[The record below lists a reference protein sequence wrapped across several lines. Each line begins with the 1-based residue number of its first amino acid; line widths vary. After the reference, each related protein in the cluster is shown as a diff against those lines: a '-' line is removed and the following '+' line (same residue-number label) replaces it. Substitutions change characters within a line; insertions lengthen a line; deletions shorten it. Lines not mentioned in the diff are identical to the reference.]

1 MANDLGTLS
10 LDAMGKLDVL
20 GHDGAMLGMDSAQVG
35 VFKESNQ
42 VCLRSLQESHEG
54 RGLEREVCLEVLG
67 DFTDKVLEG
76 QLTDE
81 ELSGLLVVTDLRES
95 NSIRA
100 VTGGF
105 LDISWD
111 LLRQ

>member
-1 MANDLGTLS
+1 MDVV
-10 LDAMGKLDVL
+10 GKLNVL
-20 GHDGAMLGMDSAQVG
+20 GHDGAMLGMDGTQVG
-35 VFKESNQ
+35 VLKETNQ
-42 VCLRSLQESHEG
+42 VCLRSLQESYDG
-54 RGLEREVCLEVLG
+54 RGLEMEVSLEVLG
-67 DFTDKVLEG
+67 NFADKVPEG

-111 LLRQ
+111 LLRP